1 MSKRLYFGNI
11 KEVIEPPNLIEIQL
25 QSYFDFLQ
33 QDTPAAA
40 RKNIGLQGVLKEI
53 FPIKSYDE
61 NIELDF
67 VSYDI
72 EQPKMSDYEAI
83 RAGETYSAALQ
94 VTFKLKSDNESK
106 EETVY
111 MGELPMMTN
120 RGTFVING
128 AERVIV
134 SQLHRSPGICFESA
148 QHLNGKLLHSF
159 RIIPDRGSWLEVQFD
174 TNDLLYVYLDRR
186 RRRRK
191 FLATTFMR
199 YLGFKTDRDIV
210 SQFYNIRT
218 LPLSEDMTEED
229 LHNLVAVDTIKDKDL
244 VLAKAFEQLNMGV
257 VRQLLQFGIKKIDVI
272 DQSEDDVLI
281 KTLKKD
287 PAHDE
292 ESALKEI
299 YKRLRPGDPATAAQA
314 RTLLKRLFD
323 DPKKYDLTRVG
334 RYKINQKLGLDTS
347 LDQRL
352 MTAEDFLAALK
363 YLLRLKKGEGM
374 VDDID
379 HLGSRRVRAVGELMA
394 NQCRV
399 GLARTERLVKE
410 RMTLIDQNIEGVTP
424 SKLINPKA
432 LSAVVRDFFGR
443 SQLSQFM
450 DQINP
455 LAELTHKRRLSALGP
470 GGLNRDRAG
479 FEVRDV
485 HPSHY
490 GRICPI
496 ETPEGPNIGLIN
508 SMCTYARINEFGF
521 IETPYRKVE
530 NGRVTNTIEYVTA
543 DQEEGYLIAQANNPL
558 DEQGNF
564 TTSRVTAREKGEF
577 IEVDP
582 ADVHYMDV
590 SPKQLVSIAAGL
602 IPFLEHDDANR
613 ALMGSNMQRQ
623 GVPLMVAESPYVGT
637 GIEGK
642 CARDSRSVVLAE
654 ADGIVASATAEVIIT
669 TKDGELPV
677 RPEVFLSDPDSV
689 RTDRD
694 NGVYVY
700 PLRKFMRS
708 NAGTCINQRPI
719 VRRGDK
725 IKTGDVLADG
735 PNTDQG
741 ELALGRNVLVAYMPW
756 NGYNFEDAIV
766 ISEKTVKEDTFT
778 SIHISEFEV
787 QARDTKLGPEE
798 ITRDIPNAG
807 DEALK
812 NLDHDGVIRIGAE
825 VKPGDILV
833 GKITPKSETELA
845 PEERLL
851 RAIFGEKAAEVKD
864 TSLRVPSG
872 CTGIVMDVRISS
884 TGSGHH
890 RGDLV
895 VDSAEK
901 KKQFKKINDEHKKKK
916 EQLIDQLTKKLS
928 DILLGEKIPL
938 DVVNEQTGE
947 IIIPANRKITKT
959 LLRKLALVHDHIEI
973 EPSPIRNKILEII
986 TSFEGRFT
994 ELDDEREHR
1003 LDQMESG
1010 DESEPGGLKEV
1021 KVYIAA
1027 KRKLGVGDKMAGRHG
1042 NKGVV
1047 SRVLPQEDMPFLP
1060 DGTPLDIVL
1069 NPLGVPSRM
1078 NIGQVLEVHLG
1089 YAAKTLGW
1097 KVATPIFDGATD
1109 KDITEALTQ
1118 AGLDPQ
1124 GKSWLYDGRTGERF
1138 DNKVTVGYVYFL
1150 KLHHLVDDKIH
1161 ARSTGPYSLVTQQPL
1176 GGKAQFGGQRFG
1188 EMEVWALEAYGAA
1201 YTLQEILTV
1210 KSDDVTGR
1218 VKTYEAIVKGH
1229 NVPTPGVPESFKV
1242 LVKELQ
1248 SLCLDIKIL
1257 GENGEEVDLKD
1268 DDDDDSIYGAGGKAL
1283 PEDEIT
1289 MDDDLPNGKDV
1300 DADEAADA
1308 GFEIQDE
1315 DDVFGLLN
1323 DSYTMDSDADSEN
1336 E

>member
-1047 SRVLPQEDMPFLP
+1047 SRILPEEDMPFLP
-1060 DGTPLDIVL
+1060 DGTPLQIVL

-1078 NIGQVLEVHLG
+1078 NLGQVLEMHLG
-1089 YAAKTLGW
+1089 MAAKALGW
-1097 KVATPIFDGATD
+1097 RVATPDFDGASFEQ
-1109 KDITEALTQ
+1109 IQNALEA
-1118 AGLDPQ
+1118 G
-1124 GKSWLYDGRTGERF
+1124 GKRRDGKTILYDGRTGDQF
-1138 DNKVTVGYVYFL
+1138 DNPVTVGYMYYL

-1188 EMEVWALEAYGAA
+1188 EMEVWALEAYGAS

-1218 VKTYEAIVKGH
+1218 VRTYEAIVKGH
-1229 NVPTPGVPESFKV
+1229 NVPQPGVPESFKV

-1248 SLCLDIKIL
+1248 SLCLDIQVLDRDGNQI
-1257 GENGEEVDLKD
+1257 ELK
-1268 DDDDDSIYGAGGKAL
+1268 
-1283 PEDEIT
+1283 EDEDALDT
-1289 MDDDLPNGKDV
+1289 FNLARMDADDERSRNPF
-1300 DADEAADA
+1300 ADEAELEDA
-1308 GFEIQDE
+1308 GFEYVPDDE
-1315 DDVFGLLN
+1315 VEADLADDK
-1323 DSYTMDSDADSEN
+1323 DEY
-1336 E
+1336 

>member
-479 FEVRDV
+479 FD
-485 HPSHY
+485 PSALR
-490 GRICPI
+490 RI
-496 ETPEGPNIGLIN
+496 
-508 SMCTYARINEFGF
+508 A
-521 IETPYRKVE
+521 
-530 NGRVTNTIEYVTA
+530 
-543 DQEEGYLIAQANNPL
+543 
-558 DEQGNF
+558 
-564 TTSRVTAREKGEF
+564 
-577 IEVDP
+577 
-582 ADVHYMDV
+582 
-590 SPKQLVSIAAGL
+590 
-602 IPFLEHDDANR
+602 
-613 ALMGSNMQRQ
+613 
-623 GVPLMVAESPYVGT
+623 
-637 GIEGK
+637 
-642 CARDSRSVVLAE
+642 
-654 ADGIVASATAEVIIT
+654 
-669 TKDGELPV
+669 
-677 RPEVFLSDPDSV
+677 
-689 RTDRD
+689 
-694 NGVYVY
+694 
-700 PLRKFMRS
+700 
-708 NAGTCINQRPI
+708 
-719 VRRGDK
+719 
-725 IKTGDVLADG
+725 
-735 PNTDQG
+735 
-741 ELALGRNVLVAYMPW
+741 
-756 NGYNFEDAIV
+756 
-766 ISEKTVKEDTFT
+766 
-778 SIHISEFEV
+778 
-787 QARDTKLGPEE
+787 
-798 ITRDIPNAG
+798 
-807 DEALK
+807 
-812 NLDHDGVIRIGAE
+812 
-825 VKPGDILV
+825 
-833 GKITPKSETELA
+833 
-845 PEERLL
+845 
-851 RAIFGEKAAEVKD
+851 
-864 TSLRVPSG
+864 
-872 CTGIVMDVRISS
+872 
-884 TGSGHH
+884 
-890 RGDLV
+890 
-895 VDSAEK
+895 
-901 KKQFKKINDEHKKKK
+901 
-916 EQLIDQLTKKLS
+916 
-928 DILLGEKIPL
+928 
-938 DVVNEQTGE
+938 
-947 IIIPANRKITKT
+947 
-959 LLRKLALVHDHIEI
+959 
-973 EPSPIRNKILEII
+973 
-986 TSFEGRFT
+986 
-994 ELDDEREHR
+994 
-1003 LDQMESG
+1003 
-1010 DESEPGGLKEV
+1010 
-1021 KVYIAA
+1021 
-1027 KRKLGVGDKMAGRHG
+1027 
-1042 NKGVV
+1042 
-1047 SRVLPQEDMPFLP
+1047 
-1060 DGTPLDIVL
+1060 
-1069 NPLGVPSRM
+1069 
-1078 NIGQVLEVHLG
+1078 
-1089 YAAKTLGW
+1089 
-1097 KVATPIFDGATD
+1097 
-1109 KDITEALTQ
+1109 
-1118 AGLDPQ
+1118 
-1124 GKSWLYDGRTGERF
+1124 
-1138 DNKVTVGYVYFL
+1138 
-1150 KLHHLVDDKIH
+1150 
-1161 ARSTGPYSLVTQQPL
+1161 
-1176 GGKAQFGGQRFG
+1176 
-1188 EMEVWALEAYGAA
+1188 
-1201 YTLQEILTV
+1201 
-1210 KSDDVTGR
+1210 
-1218 VKTYEAIVKGH
+1218 
-1229 NVPTPGVPESFKV
+1229 
-1242 LVKELQ
+1242 
-1248 SLCLDIKIL
+1248 
-1257 GENGEEVDLKD
+1257 
-1268 DDDDDSIYGAGGKAL
+1268 
-1283 PEDEIT
+1283 
-1289 MDDDLPNGKDV
+1289 
-1300 DADEAADA
+1300 
-1308 GFEIQDE
+1308 
-1315 DDVFGLLN
+1315 
-1323 DSYTMDSDADSEN
+1323 
-1336 E
+1336 